1 MKVTEKLEITIR
13 NETIRNET
21 EQVTNYLGTRT
32 NKDITDSSRSYF
44 LRILY
49 INGNWRKSAPSFE
62 FTTTIGSSIY
72 FKKRTST
79 APQQRHGYVKT
90 LQKDARWR
98 INSASTHQ
106 KSSTTLERNI
116 IGDLT
121 SSSKC
126 GKLGFS
132 DFSASSHRL
141 RRNDSNN
148 SRRQRVC

>member
-13 NETIRNET
+13 NETIRSET

-98 INSASTHQ
+98 INSASTQ
-106 KSSTTLERNI
+106 PEI
-116 IGDLT
+116 I
-121 SSSKC
+121 
-126 GKLGFS
+126 
-132 DFSASSHRL
+132 
-141 RRNDSNN
+141 NDSRREH
-148 SRRQRVC
+148 SRRSHFLVKTWKALRKESATYIQLKTQGVTVLHSTNDQR